1 MNFLMDRGVNVPEEI
16 SIMGFDD
23 NIYSRMAR
31 PAITTIHQDATQ
43 KGVLAVQR
51 LMEMLERRE
60 AASDQVVL
68 PVELV
73 ERGTVRQIN

>member
-1 MNFLMDRGVNVPEEI
+1 
-16 SIMGFDD
+16 
-23 NIYSRMAR
+23 MAR